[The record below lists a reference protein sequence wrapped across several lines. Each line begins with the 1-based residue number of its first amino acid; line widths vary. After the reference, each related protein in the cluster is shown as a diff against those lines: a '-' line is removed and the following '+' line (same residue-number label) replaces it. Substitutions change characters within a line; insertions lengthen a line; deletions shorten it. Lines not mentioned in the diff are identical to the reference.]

1 MIKKII
7 FSALIF
13 IGIVL
18 LVPTLLV
25 TTGGSALEEFNEE
38 LPVVGNTN
46 KNLDDVEV
54 KKESSNSIEHIE
66 QVAVFRA
73 GTEVIENVPLEEYI
87 VGVVGSEMPASYEI
101 EALKA
106 QALTARTYLIR
117 QLLEGGDLNLP
128 EGADVTDTELHQ
140 VFQNEVELEEAWGG
154 DFDWKISRIRQA
166 VYETEGQVITY
177 EGEPITATFFSTS
190 NGYTENSEEYW
201 ENEIPYLRSV
211 ESPWDTESPR
221 YKDEREF
228 TIDEVETLLQVTIH
242 DKDIGEISSRTT
254 GGRVAE
260 LIIDGHTFSGREIR
274 EALELDSSDFT
285 WEIKGDKVVVETR
298 GWGHGVG
305 MSQFGADGMARE
317 GYSYEDIINYY
328 YKGVTIEEAESV
340 LVHHKHTDKPV

>member
-1 MIKKII
+1 MKKLI

-13 IGIVL
+13 VGIVL

-38 LPVVGNTN
+38 LSIVGNDN
-46 KNLDDVEV
+46 KEVDDTEV
-54 KKESSNSIEHIE
+54 KEEPPNSVGQIE
-66 QVAVFRA
+66 QVAVFRS

-87 VGVVGSEMPASYEI
+87 VGVVASEMPASYEM

-128 EGADVTDTELHQ
+128 KGADVTDTELHQ
-140 VFQNEVELEEAWGG
+140 VFQNEAELEEAWGG

-177 EGEPITATFFSTS
+177 GGEPITATFFSTS

-211 ESPWDTESPR
+211 ESPWDIESPR
-221 YKDEREF
+221 YKDKREF
-228 TIDEVETLLQVTIH
+228 TIEEIETRLQVTIQ
-242 DKDIGEISSRTT
+242 DSDLGEINARTT

-260 LIIDGHTFSGREIR
+260 LTIDGHTFSGREIR

-285 WEIKGDKVVVETR
+285 WEIKGDKVVIETR

-317 GYSYEDIINYY
+317 GYSYEDIIYY
-328 YKGVTIEEAESV
+328 YYNGVTIEEAESV
-340 LVHHKHTDKPV
+340 LVHHKHSDKPV

>member
-1 MIKKII
+1 MKKVI

-38 LPVVGNTN
+38 LPIMENTN
-46 KNLDDVEV
+46 TTVDEVEDESLNLVTQF
-54 KKESSNSIEHIE
+54 E
-66 QVAVFRA
+66 QVAVFRS
-73 GTEVIENVPLEEYI
+73 GTEMIENVPLEEYI
-87 VGVVGSEMPASYEI
+87 VGVVASEMPASYEM

-128 EGADVTDTELHQ
+128 DGADVTDTELHQ
-140 VFQNEVELEEAWGG
+140 VFQNEAELEEAWGG
-154 DFDWKISRIRQA
+154 DFEWKISRIRQA
-166 VYETEGQVITY
+166 VYETEGQVITF

-228 TIDEVETLLQVTIH
+228 TIDEIEARLQVTIH
-242 DKDIGEISSRTT
+242 DDDLGKISSRTT

-260 LIIDGHTFSGREIR
+260 VTIDGHTFSGREIR

-285 WEIKGDKVVVETR
+285 WDMIGGKVVIETR

-328 YKGVTIEEAESV
+328 YQGVTIEEAEAL
-340 LVHHKHTDKPV
+340 LVHYKHTDKPV